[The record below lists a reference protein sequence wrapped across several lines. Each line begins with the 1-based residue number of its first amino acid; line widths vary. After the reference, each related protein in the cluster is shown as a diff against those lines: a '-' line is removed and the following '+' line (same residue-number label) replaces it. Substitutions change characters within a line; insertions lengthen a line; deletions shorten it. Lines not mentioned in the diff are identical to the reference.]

1 MNNSRISLKG
11 EFTSDQFK
19 HQTDAAKSIGRFTSY
34 ADERRRLL
42 SIVAMEYPYR
52 LLQELFGCSPNTVTA
67 AKVHSILFGRGGTP
81 PPKFKFS
88 RQCVSPEVLRELS
101 EFFERDNVSR
111 PSSCRS
117 VIVNGQET
125 PVHYWKDSV
134 KELVNQYLL
143 EFPNGVKRSYI
154 YTQLPPNFRYNS
166 MLAGLCNLCDE
177 FGHSK
182 YDNFTSFLKG
192 IQKSSAIPVDELK
205 AKVLK
210 YQSFMKT
217 KFSNQM
223 ERHSPC
229 LELCMDHAFGSCMKT
244 HDSSSDGVGIY
255 EVTSSV
261 KDLLSNLNTG
271 EQRKLT
277 EELDSLLSVHKQYVS
292 HLLRTKH
299 HSEYYKFILNNLQPG
314 ECVVIVDY
322 KMKG

>member
-1 MNNSRISLKG
+1 MSLAIASMT
-11 EFTSDQFK
+11 TS
-19 HQTDAAKSIGRFTSY
+19 
-34 ADERRRLL
+34 
-42 SIVAMEYPYR
+42 
-52 LLQELFGCSPNTVTA
+52 
-67 AKVHSILFGRGGTP
+67 
-81 PPKFKFS
+81 
-88 RQCVSPEVLRELS
+88 
-101 EFFERDNVSR
+101 
-111 PSSCRS
+111 
-117 VIVNGQET
+117 
-125 PVHYWKDSV
+125 
-134 KELVNQYLL
+134 
-143 EFPNGVKRSYI
+143 
-154 YTQLPPNFRYNS
+154 LP
-166 MLAGLCNLCDE
+166 
-177 FGHSK
+177 
-182 YDNFTSFLKG
+182 SFLKG

-229 LELCMDHAFGSCMKT
+229 LELCMDHAFGSCMET

-255 EVTSSV
+255 EVASSV